1 MIFALAAVL
10 GVRIPG
16 AKYLTTAQI
25 VQFMTGITMTL
36 GVQFYGAECDSAAS
50 RFALAGIQIYAVGLI
65 VLFSL
70 FFGAKYKKVK
80 GKKKD

>member
-1 MIFALAAVL
+1 M
-10 GVRIPG
+10 RIPG

-36 GVQFYGAECDSAAS
+36 GVQFYGSQCDSEAS
-50 RFALAGIQIYAVGLI
+50 RFALAGIQLYAVGLI

-70 FFGAKYKKVK
+70 FFGTKYKKKDGK